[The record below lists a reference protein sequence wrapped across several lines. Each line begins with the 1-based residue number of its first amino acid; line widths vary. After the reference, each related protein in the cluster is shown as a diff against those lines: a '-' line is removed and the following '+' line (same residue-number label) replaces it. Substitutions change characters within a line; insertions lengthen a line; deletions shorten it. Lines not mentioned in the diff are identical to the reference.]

1 MPQKKGARPYFHSKA
16 KQGAPHPK
24 RASRPSN
31 RPAKIEEAISPKL
44 TNIVPAKPEI
54 ELFSTDFIT
63 IAQIVATFGL
73 RGAVKASIRTDF
85 PERFE
90 RLQEAWLLPSGALP
104 DAPRTAYKV
113 LSARVQNE
121 KQVVIRFEGLTKIEQ
136 AQELRGYTVSVPRG
150 DVVPLP
156 EGEYYLFQ
164 LIGLKVY
171 SEKGE
176 YVGEVINVLEY
187 PANDVYEV
195 KGPLSP
201 NPVLI
206 PAVEDF
212 IREIDLENQRLT
224 INLIEGLI

>member
-1 MPQKKGARPYFHSKA
+1 MPQKKGSRPYFHSKA
-16 KQGAPHPK
+16 KQGAPSQK
-24 RASRPSN
+24 RVSRPSN
-31 RPAKIEEAISPKL
+31 RPVRAEETIPSKPAK
-44 TNIVPAKPEI
+44 IVPAEPEI
-54 ELFSTDFIT
+54 EAFSTDFIT
-63 IAQIVATFGL
+63 IAEIVSTFGL

-90 RLQEAWLLPSGALP
+90 HLQEAWLLPPGALP

-113 LSARVQNE
+113 LSARAQNE

-136 AQELRGYTVSVPRG
+136 AEKLRGYTVSVPRG
-150 DVVPLP
+150 EVVPLP
-156 EGEYYLFQ
+156 EGEYYIFQ
-164 LIGLKVY
+164 LIGMKVY
-171 SEKGE
+171 SEKGD

-201 NPVLI
+201 NSVLI

-212 IREIDLENQRLT
+212 IRQIDLENQRLT